1 MRSRGPP
8 AWGTGH
14 ASSGLE
20 SQAWCSRLG
29 QDAGCT
35 AVKKRGAQLCLGLRC
50 GPSVASAQGTSLTR
64 TLVYHGSAR
73 IELRYTHTYT

>member
-35 AVKKRGAQLCLGLRC
+35 AVKKKRRAALFGARMRSIG
-50 GPSVASAQGTSLTR
+50 ASAQGTSLTR

-73 IELRYTHTYT
+73 MELRYTHTYT